1 MYLEWSS
8 EMTAKRLYERVAH
21 TLALEVMS
29 GQYPVGARMPSER
42 DLAARFEVSRPT
54 IREAMIALEVDGLV
68 EVITGSGVY
77 VLSHSRKQ
85 GTPAPMDIGPFE
97 LIEARV
103 RVEGEAAALAARHIT
118 DEEIAELE
126 VLLAEM
132 EEENARDVVMSED
145 ADRRFHMTIA
155 RATKNSAIAYVV
167 EALWDVRS
175 QSLQTVTFLEKVR
188 AEGIKPRID
197 EHSAIVDALRTR
209 QPEQAR
215 QAMRD
220 HLNGV
225 AEMIFQATEAEALE
239 RARAEL
245 AETRQRFALG
255 DNG

>member
-1 MYLEWSS
+1 MS
-8 EMTAKRLYERVAH
+8 TQRLYERVAH
-21 TLALEVMS
+21 TLAREVMS
-29 GQYPVGARMPSER
+29 GKYPIGGRMPSER

-77 VLSHSRKQ
+77 VRSHTRKH

-97 LIEARV
+97 LLEARA

-118 DEEIAELE
+118 DEEIAGLE
-126 VLLAEM
+126 ALVAEM
-132 EEENARDVVMSED
+132 EAENARDVVMSED
-145 ADRRFHMTIA
+145 ADQRFHMTIA
-155 RATKNSAIAYVV
+155 RATKNSAMAYVV
-167 EALWDVRS
+167 QSLWDVRS

-197 EHSAIVDALRTR
+197 EHNAIVEALRLR
-209 QPEQAR
+209 DPDRAR
-215 QAMRD
+215 AAMRD
-220 HLNGV
+220 HLRGV

-245 AETRQRFALG
+245 AETRQRFAFG
-255 DNG
+255 NTG